1 MCVIFP
7 QKQEV
12 EYCDS
17 LGFSGK
23 IYLNALKRWLEQEAE
38 EKEERGF
45 DINEWK
51 FEDVLKNCPQQ
62 TGSINCGVFV
72 YINAALIAE
81 NLLLSYS
88 MSDIPLIR
96 RKMTAYLSSKYND
109 LDIMI
114 R

>member
-12 EYCDS
+12 KYYDS

-23 IYLNALKRWLEQEAE
+23 IYLDALKRWLEQEAE

-62 TGSINCGVFV
+62 TGSIDCGVFV

-81 NLLLSYS
+81 NLPLSYS
-88 MSDIPLIR
+88 MPDIPLIR
-96 RKMTAYLSSKYND
+96 RKMTAYLLSKYND
-109 LDIMI
+109 INIMI